1 MQACGAASSPPARPL
16 LLVGKW
22 MFRGSM
28 VRYTGAYVSDLPW
41 ARLKRA
47 LRLSFLTPSLVPSPN
62 SPPKVRGPR
71 ALCVASLRR
80 GGRIL
85 LLGHSRLR
93 LWVVWDSGMS
103 VPGPRARSKRALR
116 LSFLGTKRRGGRTIW
131 DTRGARRAARGIL
144 WLVLVG
150 RQPMESS
157 PWKAAG
163 AHGGLSRATGSASR
177 RPRIPA
183 WVPATM
189 QPGESTVC
197 PQL

>member
-1 MQACGAASSPPARPL
+1 M
-16 LLVGKW
+16 
-22 MFRGSM
+22 
-28 VRYTGAYVSDLPW
+28 
-41 ARLKRA
+41 KRA

-150 RQPMESS
+150 RPLICRAD
-157 PWKAAG
+157 AARSRLA
-163 AHGGLSRATGSASR
+163 AHGKQLVHTADSLGPPAARRAALGSRLLCNLASR
-177 RPRIPA
+177 LCA
-183 WVPATM
+183 HSCS
-189 QPGESTVC
+189 QPLPSHRDASGGRR
-197 PQL
+197 